1 MINFET
7 AVVLFFL
14 SLGAF
19 SADTQSTPPLTTQAT
34 IAVPIGTG
42 KFDHFAFDSKAN
54 RLFVAAT
61 GNHSVEVLDLN
72 SGKITES
79 LTGIGKPHGL
89 AWIPTTGR
97 LYVSDGTEGDL
108 KIFAGS
114 PLSLGKSIKLSDDAD
129 DMVYDAKS
137 KLLYVGHGGTDATN
151 PAGIAVIDTTSQTL
165 LTNLL
170 VATHPES
177 LEIDN
182 ANDRIFV
189 NVAQAAEVVVI
200 DGASHT
206 QTASWKLTRAK
217 DNVPLA
223 YDEEH
228 QLLFVACRTPAR
240 LLVLD
245 ANSGRELADLPSD
258 AGADDLFYDPELHR
272 IYLIAGSGAV
282 DVYQIDAAKTV
293 RAIGAIPTSAGAKTG
308 LLVPSQHT
316 LFVGAPATAGT
327 QAQILRY
334 STR

>member
-1 MINFET
+1 MINLET
-7 AVVLFFL
+7 AVLLLFL

-19 SADTQSTPPLTTQAT
+19 SADTQPTPPLTPQPT
-34 IAVPIGTG
+34 ITVPIGTG
-42 KFDHFAFDSKAN
+42 KFDHFAFDPKAN
-54 RLFVAAT
+54 RLFIAAT

-72 SGKITES
+72 SGKITEG

-89 AWIPTTGR
+89 AWIPTTGL
-97 LYVSDGTEGDL
+97 LYASDGTEGDL

-114 PLSLGKSIKLSDDAD
+114 PLSLGKSVKLSDDAD

-137 KLLYVGHGGTDATN
+137 KLLYVGHGGTDTAN
-151 PAGIAVIDTTSQTL
+151 PAAIAVIDTTSQTL
-165 LTNLL
+165 LTDLP

-182 ANDRIFV
+182 THDRIFV

-206 QTASWKLTRAK
+206 QTAAWKLTRAQ

-228 QLLFVACRTPAR
+228 QVLFVACRTPAR

-245 ANSGRELADLPSD
+245 ANSGKELADLPSD

-272 IYLIAGSGAV
+272 IYLIAGSGAI
-282 DVYQIDAAKTV
+282 DVYQVDSAKTV
-293 RAIGAIPTSAGAKTG
+293 RAIGVVPTSAGAKTG
-308 LLVPSQHT
+308 LLVPSQHA
-316 LFVGAPATAGT
+316 LFVGAPATAGK
-327 QAQILRY
+327 QAEVLRY